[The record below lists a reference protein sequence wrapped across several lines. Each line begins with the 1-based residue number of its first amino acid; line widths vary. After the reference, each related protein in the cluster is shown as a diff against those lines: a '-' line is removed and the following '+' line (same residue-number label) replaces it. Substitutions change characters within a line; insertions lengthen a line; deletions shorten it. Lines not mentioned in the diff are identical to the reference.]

1 MPIVELHEVRLKIRE
16 ILKNGYVEYTLHC
29 RERMYLRGVQ
39 MDDILFLLNWGKVE
53 PGIGESDGEGQVFR
67 VIGTDVEEEP
77 LTAVVKIIN
86 DQRLL
91 CITVFGE

>member
-1 MPIVELHEVRLKIRE
+1 MPIVKSSEVLLRIRE
-16 ILKNGYVEYTLHC
+16 ILKNGSVEYTLHC

-53 PGIGESDGEGQVFR
+53 PGPEADDSEGQVFR

-77 LTAVVKIIN
+77 LTAVVKIIT
-86 DQRLL
+86 DDRLL

>member
-1 MPIVELHEVRLKIRE
+1 MPILELHEVRLRIRE
-16 ILKNGYVEYTLHC
+16 ILKNGYVDYTLHC

-39 MDDILFLLNWGKVE
+39 MDDILFLLNWGRVE
-53 PGIGESDGEGQVFR
+53 PGLEEGDDEGQVFR
-67 VIGTDVEEEP
+67 VIGTDVEEES

>member
-1 MPIVELHEVRLKIRE
+1 MRIVKLSEVRLRIRE

-53 PGIGESDGEGQVFR
+53 PGIEEGDGEGQVFR

-77 LTAVVKIIN
+77 LIAVVKIIN